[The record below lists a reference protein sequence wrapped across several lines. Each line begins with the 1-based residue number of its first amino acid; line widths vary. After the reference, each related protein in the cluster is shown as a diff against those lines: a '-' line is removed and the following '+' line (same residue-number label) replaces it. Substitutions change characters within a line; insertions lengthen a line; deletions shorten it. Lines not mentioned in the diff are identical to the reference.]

1 MNIRHNKTINFE
13 TWISPIIFLGIC
25 VAAFGLQIYWLG
37 YTVDDWIILY
47 SYYSEGLY
55 GLMEYSF
62 MGSRPLIFW
71 AWYVGFEL
79 LGTSPLNW
87 QIWTIFWRFL
97 TIIFFW
103 MILRKIWP
111 NKSLRNFL
119 IALLFS
125 IYPVF
130 FQQPSAITFSFH
142 WICFSL
148 YMISILT
155 MIKAISNEGNFFL
168 FSLVS
173 IFLGA
178 ISLFS
183 QEFFIGLELLRVMI
197 IWHLLKKNKLS
208 RRRLLNKT
216 LINWLPYLL
225 MFSGYLI
232 WRFFSMPIPG
242 VDRNSPKLFALFVES
257 PISALGQFLEY
268 VIRDLVNIVFG
279 VWYHTLKPEIISF
292 QPISLLFSWVLV
304 GIVFTILVVIFFKLK
319 IFIDEKELASKDEWT
334 LIISGAVASFL
345 GMLPGW
351 IIGRSISDP
360 SGLYN
365 DRFGLAAMPGV
376 SLLLVGIII
385 MIIKSKRTQLLILS
399 LLVALA
405 SGQHFR
411 STSEYRWSWEEQLRL
426 YWQLKW
432 RIPDLQPPVAVYGN
446 GALIKFMGSWATV
459 SALNL
464 MYPTNVVS
472 DLEPFWYFDLTK
484 TKISSSVENN
494 TPVFD
499 RKNNLFFYA
508 NAKDSIVIQSNVFPS
523 QCVWVLDI
531 NDKDNP
537 FLTSEV
543 RYALPL
549 SNFDKI
555 ISFTETTLDPNI
567 FGAEINHDWCY
578 YFQKADLASQHHDWN
593 TILELWKEAEINGFT
608 PYNGPELINFIRAA
622 AFVGNWDLGLEL
634 TKKATFLTDDMN
646 DYLCTTWENIHQEI
660 GEQSALKETIAE
672 INDQY
677 YCRIGQN

>member
-1 MNIRHNKTINFE
+1 
-13 TWISPIIFLGIC
+13 
-25 VAAFGLQIYWLG
+25 
-37 YTVDDWIILY
+37 
-47 SYYSEGLY
+47 
-55 GLMEYSF
+55 
-62 MGSRPLIFW
+62 
-71 AWYVGFEL
+71 
-79 LGTSPLNW
+79 
-87 QIWTIFWRFL
+87 
-97 TIIFFW
+97 
-103 MILRKIWP
+103 
-111 NKSLRNFL
+111 
-119 IALLFS
+119 
-125 IYPVF
+125 
-130 FQQPSAITFSFH
+130 
-142 WICFSL
+142 
-148 YMISILT
+148 
-155 MIKAISNEGNFFL
+155 
-168 FSLVS
+168 
-173 IFLGA
+173 
-178 ISLFS
+178 
-183 QEFFIGLELLRVMI
+183 
-197 IWHLLKKNKLS
+197 
-208 RRRLLNKT
+208 
-216 LINWLPYLL
+216 
-225 MFSGYLI
+225 
-232 WRFFSMPIPG
+232 
-242 VDRNSPKLFALFVES
+242 
-257 PISALGQFLEY
+257 
-268 VIRDLVNIVFG
+268 
-279 VWYHTLKPEIISF
+279 
-292 QPISLLFSWVLV
+292 
-304 GIVFTILVVIFFKLK
+304 
-319 IFIDEKELASKDEWT
+319 
-334 LIISGAVASFL
+334 
-345 GMLPGW
+345 MLPGW

-549 SNFDKI
+549 SNFD
-555 ISFTETTLDPNI
+555 
-567 FGAEINHDWCY
+567 
-578 YFQKADLASQHHDWN
+578 
-593 TILELWKEAEINGFT
+593 
-608 PYNGPELINFIRAA
+608 
-622 AFVGNWDLGLEL
+622 
-634 TKKATFLTDDMN
+634 
-646 DYLCTTWENIHQEI
+646 
-660 GEQSALKETIAE
+660 
-672 INDQY
+672 
-677 YCRIGQN
+677 